1 MKKNLMKWGVR
12 GLAAVSAVSPLF
24 ALGQQ
29 GITQKTLPTSPVNSP
44 ADAINILC
52 TIAGWMFTFLI
63 VLAIIFVIYAALN
76 YLTAGGETEKVTKA
90 NHMLIYAV
98 VAIVVGLLAKGA
110 PALIGGIV
118 GSTFAAG
125 C

>member
-1 MKKNLMKWGVR
+1 MKWGVR
-12 GLAAVSAVSPLF
+12 GLGALSAASPLF
-24 ALGQQ
+24 ALGQV
-29 GITQKTLPTSPVNSP
+29 TQKVLPNSP
-44 ADAINILC
+44 INSPTDAVNILC
-52 TIAGWMFTFLI
+52 TIAGWMFTFLV
-63 VLAIIFVIYAALN
+63 VLAIIFVIYAALK
-76 YLTAGGETEKVTKA
+76 YLTAGGESEKVTQA

-110 PALIGGIV
+110 PQLIGGIV